1 VNKPIFLSTLFIF
14 GLLVSIQTAQA
25 APRSYVS
32 TQIPRQGDTVV
43 VKILDPK
50 LEFDTA
56 TFRGE
61 SINFFNLN
69 NERVAFL
76 PIPDNLKLGAY
87 KFTAYK
93 NGELVMLRTMW
104 VQSGKFPRLV
114 FNTPPSSP
122 VKGEDLAPA
131 LEDENKI
138 LRDLVLPCSTSTPPQ
153 PKFTLPLKVKYTVSS
168 PFGERRATEVSEI
181 RHLGTDFA
189 APKGTDIFAI
199 ASGTVKSANK
209 GVLYGNTVVVDHGER
224 VYSLYM
230 HMDSMAVKEGDKI
243 SQGQK
248 VGTLGNTGYST
259 AAHLHLSLKIN
270 GISVDPLRFIETY
283 K

>member
-1 VNKPIFLSTLFIF
+1 MKKSFFIF
-14 GLLVSIQTAQA
+14 FCLLLVQTTQA
-25 APRSYVS
+25 AGPRSYIS
-32 TQIPRQGDTVV
+32 TQTPKQGDTVV

-50 LEFDTA
+50 LVFDKA

-61 SINFFNLN
+61 EVIFFNLN

-76 PIPDNLKLGAY
+76 PIPDNLKLSAY
-87 KFTAYK
+87 KFSAYK
-93 NGELVMLRTMW
+93 NGELVMLRTVW
-104 VQSGKFPRLV
+104 VQNGKFPRLV
-114 FNTPPSSP
+114 FKTPPSSP

-138 LRDLVLPCSTSTPPQ
+138 LRDLVLPRSTSTPPQ
-153 PKFTLPLKVKYTVSS
+153 PKFILPLKVKYVISA
-168 PFGERRATEVSEI
+168 PFGEKRVTESGEV

-189 APKGTDIFAI
+189 ATRGSDVFAI
-199 ASGTVKSANK
+199 ASGTVKSASK

-224 VYSLYM
+224 VYSLYL

-248 VGTLGNTGYST
+248 VGTLGSTGYST

-270 GISVDPLRFIETY
+270 GISVDPLRFIEIY
-283 K
+283 R

>member
-1 VNKPIFLSTLFIF
+1 MKKLIFVF
-14 GLLVSIQTAQA
+14 GLLLLTQTTQA

-32 TQIPRQGDTVV
+32 TQVPRQGDTVV

-61 SINFFNLN
+61 EINFFNLN
-69 NERVAFL
+69 QERVAFL
-76 PIPDNLKLGAY
+76 PIPDTLKLGAY

-114 FNTPPSSP
+114 FKTPPSSP

-131 LEDENKI
+131 LMDENKI
-138 LRDLVLPCSTSTPPQ
+138 LRELVAPRSTSTPPQ
-153 PKFTLPLKVKYTVSS
+153 PKFILPLKVKYTVSA
-168 PFGERRATEVSEI
+168 PFGEKRITESGEV

-189 APKGTDIFAI
+189 APKGTDILAI
-199 ASGTVKSANK
+199 ASGTVSAAYK
-209 GVLYGNTVVVDHGER
+209 GTLYGNTVVVDHGER
-224 VYSLYM
+224 VYSLYL
-230 HMDSMAVKEGDKI
+230 HMDSMVVKEGEKVN
-243 SQGQK
+243 QGQK
-248 VGTLGNTGYST
+248 VGTLGSTGYST

-270 GISVDPLRFIETY
+270 GISVDPLRFIEIY

>member
-1 VNKPIFLSTLFIF
+1 MKKLIFVF
-14 GLLVSIQTAQA
+14 GLLLITQTVQA
-25 APRSYVS
+25 APVVTSRSYIS
-32 TQIPRQGDTVV
+32 TQTPKQGDTVV

-56 TFRGE
+56 TFQGE
-61 SINFFNLN
+61 EVNFFNLN

-76 PIPDNLKLGAY
+76 PISDTLKLGAY
-87 KFTAYK
+87 KFSAYK
-93 NGELVMLRTMW
+93 KGELVMLRTLW
-104 VQSGKFPRLV
+104 VQNGKFPRLV

-131 LEDENKI
+131 LADENKI
-138 LRDLVLPCSTSTPPQ
+138 LRDLVLPRSTSTPPN
-153 PKFTLPLKVKYTVSS
+153 PRFILPLKVKYIISA
-168 PFGERRATEVSEI
+168 PFGEKRVTESGEI

-189 APKGTDIFAI
+189 APRGTDVLAI
-199 ASGTVKSANK
+199 ASGSVTAAYK
-209 GVLYGNTVVVDHGER
+209 GTLYGNTVVVDHGER
-224 VYSLYM
+224 VYSLYL
-230 HMDSMAVKEGDKI
+230 HMDSIAVKEGEKI

-270 GISVDPLRFIETY
+270 GISVDPLRFIEVY

>member
-1 VNKPIFLSTLFIF
+1 MRKLFFLFGFLFLIPA
-14 GLLVSIQTAQA
+14 AQGA
-25 APRSYVS
+25 APRSLVS
-32 TQIPRQGDTVV
+32 TQTPRQGDTVV

-50 LEFDTA
+50 LEFDVA

-61 SINFFNLN
+61 PVEFFSLN

-93 NGELVMLRTMW
+93 KGELVMLRTMW
-104 VQSGKFPRLV
+104 VQGGKFPRLV

-122 VKGEDLAPA
+122 VAGKDLAPA
-131 LEDENKI
+131 LMDENKI
-138 LRDLVLPCSTSTPPQ
+138 LRELVAPRSTSTPPK
-153 PKFTLPLKVKYTVSS
+153 PKFILPLSVKYTVSA
-168 PFGERRATEVSEI
+168 PFGEKRVTESGEV

-189 APKGTDIFAI
+189 APKGTEIFSI
-199 ASGTVKSANK
+199 ADGKVAAAYKGT
-209 GVLYGNTVVVDHGER
+209 LYGNTVVVDHGER
-224 VYSLYM
+224 VYSLYL
-230 HMDSMAVKEGDKI
+230 HMDSIAVKEGEKVV
-243 SQGQK
+243 QGQK

-270 GISVDPLRFIETY
+270 GVSVDPLRFIETY
-283 K
+283 R